1 MCGEFSLVGP
11 LLVMYTHKF
20 TGRRTQAHDYKL
32 AMYNIPTAK
41 RLRSHLDVAGLWAC
55 AVSPVGVYLLS
66 LGGMALSTLRAKT
79 VRTRTEERAPP
90 RGKNECRYTR
100 RH

>member
-1 MCGEFSLVGP
+1 MITNLLCIYQRPNHDGKRLWTSLVYG
-11 LLVMYTHKF
+11 HA
-20 TGRRTQAHDYKL
+20 QC
-32 AMYNIPTAK
+32 
-41 RLRSHLDVAGLWAC
+41 HLCIYQV
-55 AVSPVGVYLLS
+55 

-90 RGKNECRYTR
+90 RGKNECRHTR